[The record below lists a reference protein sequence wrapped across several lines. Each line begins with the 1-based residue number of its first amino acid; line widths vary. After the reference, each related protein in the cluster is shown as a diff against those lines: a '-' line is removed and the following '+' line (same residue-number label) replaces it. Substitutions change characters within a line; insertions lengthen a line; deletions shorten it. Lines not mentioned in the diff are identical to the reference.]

1 MFINAVYLG
10 SFRIREILFC
20 FAEILGVKANYLYF
34 LFFCF
39 KKITKKVNMVINKNS
54 RKIKK
59 NNLNSNQKNDQK
71 LSKIRK
77 KHLKIKKDLED
88 RLMESKEGIEYIHK

>member
-1 MFINAVYLG
+1 
-10 SFRIREILFC
+10 
-20 FAEILGVKANYLYF
+20 
-34 LFFCF
+34 
-39 KKITKKVNMVINKNS
+39 MVINKNS